1 MAVAT
6 QHVRVGLAQFNPVVG
21 DIAGNSRRI
30 RELYATADAAG
41 CDIVA
46 FPELSITGYP
56 PEDLVLKSGFV
67 AENQQAMR
75 DIVATTQGCVA
86 VFGFVDG
93 SIGTLTNSAAVAS
106 NGTLHGTY
114 NKQLLPNYSVFDE
127 DRYFTPGTSFSLFTI
142 AGVNVGVT
150 ICEDIW
156 QADGPV
162 QQQAKAGATLNIN
175 ING

>member
-30 RELYATADAAG
+30 LEMYATADKAN
-41 CDIVA
+41 CDIVV

-75 DIVATTQGCVA
+75 DIVAATQGCVA
-86 VFGFVDG
+86 VFGFVAD
-93 SIGTLTNSAAVAS
+93 
-106 NGTLHGTY
+106 
-114 NKQLLPNYSVFDE
+114 
-127 DRYFTPGTSFSLFTI
+127 SLRCGHEFH
-142 AGVNVGVT
+142 VPVT
-150 ICEDIW
+150 
-156 QADGPV
+156 
-162 QQQAKAGATLNIN
+162 
-175 ING
+175 

>member
-6 QHVRVGLAQFNPVVG
+6 QNVRVGLAQFNPVVG
-21 DIAGNSRRI
+21 DIAGNSRQI
-30 RELYATADAAG
+30 LELYAKAHDAN
-41 CDIVA
+41 CDIVV

-75 DIVATTQGCVA
+75 DIVAATQGCVA

-93 SIGTLTNSAAVAS
+93 TRGTLANSAAIAS
-106 NGTLHGTY
+106 NGKLHGTY

-127 DRYFTPGTSFSLFTI
+127 DRYFTPGNSFSLFTI
-142 AGVNVGVT
+142 AGVHVGVT
-150 ICEDIW
+150 I
-156 QADGPV
+156 
-162 QQQAKAGATLNIN
+162 
-175 ING
+175 